1 MDKENRNSRLLG
13 VLQIFIGIG
22 AVGGGAA
29 FLVDP
34 SGAGI
39 GIDVSLLEGSPFRD
53 YFIPGLVLLAV
64 NGLGSLAGAWLTLR
78 KQRFAGFAGMGL
90 GLFLMAWI
98 VIQVSILS
106 GIHWLQILYFALGLV
121 EAALGYLV
129 FRRTAKNQ

>member
-1 MDKENRNSRLLG
+1 MEKEHRNSRLLG

-22 AVGGGAA
+22 AVVGGAA

-34 SGAGI
+34 SGTGI
-39 GIDVSLLEGSPFRD
+39 GIDVGLLEGSPFRD

-64 NGLGSLAGAWLTLR
+64 NGLGSLAGAWLTLQ
-78 KQRFAGFAGMGL
+78 KHRFAGFAGMGL

-98 VIQVSILS
+98 VIQVSILG

-129 FRRTAKNQ
+129 FRRTA

>member
-1 MDKENRNSRLLG
+1 MDKENKNSRLLG